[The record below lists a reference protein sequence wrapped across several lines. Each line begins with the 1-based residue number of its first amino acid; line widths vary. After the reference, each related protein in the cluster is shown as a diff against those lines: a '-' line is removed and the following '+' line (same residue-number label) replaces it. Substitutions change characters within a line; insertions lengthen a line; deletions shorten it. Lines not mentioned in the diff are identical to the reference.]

1 MAVGDVIDSPIF
13 SYESSTRYNEWY
25 TRVVVR
31 VQEELRKNQP
41 YMEEYGVSLDTRFG
55 RGQMRHLLLWFQDQ
69 KEMERKGRKKP
80 TGESNEKSSDVSAAD
95 VEIRIKHEGFQ
106 PSDGSTALAGV
117 VDDIGVNDEQGGSDL
132 EETNPNL
139 YDAGKGP
146 EVIAIDG
153 AGSGAGRS
161 KNEGNKTMPPS
172 DREGGN
178 DGRGGSNMIG
188 VEKKR
193 INAASSGQG
202 STAAEG
208 EESKTK
214 RVNAGTESARAKR
227 RRCSSIHEAISTLVE
242 SRGGEVLSGA
252 APGSSGSVG
261 HASRVK
267 HLRDLYHDAQS
278 ARSSGHATD
287 DNVKAIFKQYC
298 EYVLGNVA

>member
-1 MAVGDVIDSPIF
+1 MAVGDAIDSPIF
-13 SYESSTRYNEWY
+13 SCESSTRYNEWY

-31 VQEELRKNQP
+31 VQEELRKNRP
-41 YMEEYGVSLDTRFG
+41 YMEEYGMSLDTRFG

-69 KEMERKGRKKP
+69 KEMEKKGRKKP

-95 VEIRIKHEGFQ
+95 VEIRIKNEGFQ

-117 VDDIGVNDEQGGSDL
+117 VDGIGVNNEQGL

-139 YDAGKGP
+139 YDAGKEP
-146 EVIAIDG
+146 EVIVIDG

-161 KNEGNKTMPPS
+161 RNEGNKTMPPS

-178 DGRGGSNMIG
+178 HSGGGSNVVG

-208 EESKTK
+208 EGSKTK
-214 RVNAGTESARAKR
+214 RVNAGLRSARAKR
-227 RRCSSIHEAISTLVE
+227 RRCSSIYEAIGTRVE
-242 SRGGEVLSGA
+242 SRGGEALSGA

-298 EYVLGNVA
+298 EHVLGNGA